1 MKVIGVVGLPATG
14 KGEFSRVAGEL
25 GIPVVVMGD
34 VVRREVRR
42 QGLSLTDETM
52 GRISGELRHE
62 YGRDALAALSI
73 PAIEGADADV
83 VLVDGIR
90 SDAEV
95 VRFREHFEEFYLIAV
110 ESPYDLRLE
119 RIRERG
125 REDDTISAE
134 ELTSRDERELGWG
147 LGEAILMADYSVKND
162 GGMSEY
168 EIKARSILRKLMGDV

>member
-14 KGEFSRVAGEL
+14 KGEFSRIAGEL

-42 QGLSLTDETM
+42 QGLSPTDETM
-52 GRISGELRHE
+52 GRISGELRQE
-62 YGRDALAALSI
+62 YGRDALATLSI
-73 PAIEGADADV
+73 AAIEKAGADV

-95 VRFREHFEEFYLIAV
+95 VRFREHFEEFYLVAV
-110 ESPYDLRLE
+110 ESPYDLRLA
-119 RIRERG
+119 RIRDRG
-125 REDDTISAE
+125 REDDIISAE
-134 ELTSRDERELGWG
+134 ELTARDGRELGWG
-147 LGEAILMADYSVKND
+147 LGEAILMADYSVTND

-168 EIKARSILRKLMGDV
+168 EIKTRSILRKLMGDV